1 LTYLNTAWFGESRSY
16 NARLQLSRLTAA
28 GGYGAM
34 SVDLEYRYAATQ
46 NNGQITQMKDW
57 VTGEEVNYSYDGLSR
72 LSGAWS
78 TGPEWGQSYSYD
90 GFGNRTAATVTKGS
104 APSSN
109 LAFNPATNR
118 IVGGPYDANGNSG
131 GSFDF
136 DNRLV
141 GTGWESYGY
150 APDNKRIYRGDEMNG
165 AEEWSFYGVEGRK
178 LGTFT
183 VEWGATPEQQAWA
196 TRVTGN
202 LYFAG
207 RALMAQGAAV
217 IVDRQGSVV
226 QHYSERLRYFPWG
239 EERNT
244 TTQRRD
250 KFATYY
256 RDGTGLDYAQQR
268 YYDSTL
274 GRFRTPDPYR
284 ASGGLATPQSWNRYA
299 YVLGD
304 PVNYYDPTG
313 LMALCPPGT
322 HTGPDGMSCAADNAS
337 TGGGGVSGVGGGNDG
352 MEVVND
358 GNPGGGGGEPPPIVG
373 SSGLKY
379 YGLYSGGTKYDV
391 VKARIEEMNERLD
404 EDPDCLKWL
413 QSGTKGGYADA
424 TMRAVLAEMS
434 RVAGRIE
441 RDGNNAPGIAATALD
456 VPGLAIIVNGQGAF
470 FYSGTGPTT
479 NNQILI
485 LLHELAHVTGA
496 PGFNQND
503 GDDRAGSSARED
515 NAALLREKCGK
526 TISP

>member
-1 LTYLNTAWFGESRSY
+1 
-16 NARLQLSRLTAA
+16 
-28 GGYGAM
+28 
-34 SVDLEYRYAATQ
+34 
-46 NNGQITQMKDW
+46 

-78 TGPEWGQSYSYD
+78 TGPEWGQSYNYD

-109 LAFNPATNR
+109 LAFDPATNR
-118 IVGGPYDANGNSG
+118 IVGGSYDANGNSG

-217 IVDRQGSVV
+217 LADRLGSVV

-256 RDGTGLDYAQQR
+256 RDGTGLDYAQNR

-274 GRFRTPDPYR
+274 GRFRTPDPYIS
-284 ASGGLATPQSWNRYA
+284 SGGLANPQSWNRYA
-299 YVLGD
+299 YVEGD
-304 PVNYYDPTG
+304 PVNFRDPAG
-313 LMALCPPGT
+313 LGRCIADWSMEWAGCYELESEYTRAGPGY
-322 HTGPDGMSCAADNAS
+322 
-337 TGGGGVSGVGGGNDG
+337 
-352 MEVVND
+352 
-358 GNPGGGGGEPPPIVG
+358 GGGGGAPPVSEQPRGGGGSGGGAGEPSPVVG

-413 QSGTKGGYADA
+413 QSGTKGGYAEA
-424 TMRAVLAEMS
+424 SMRAVLAEMS

-470 FYSGTGPTT
+470 FSSGSGPTT
-479 NNQILI
+479 GDQILI

-496 PGFNQND
+496 PGFIQND
-503 GDDRAGSSARED
+503 GDDRAGSTARED